1 MGLVHGSRQARTAG
15 LSVVPFAAVFV
26 LVGCAAPV
34 SAPTIAAGPIASAE
48 ASRDLTAEDL
58 AADAVDRPALLSLL
72 EDAGF
77 AAGRELA
84 GADRS
89 SGIYRAA
96 ARAIAFEEED
106 GAETYLAWLGDHA
119 GEVIGAA
126 EVVGTI
132 EPASNDGSVE
142 VFRHEPG
149 DCCPKATVNYFAA
162 WRDGDV
168 VVTLELAGPTVE
180 LDDVALAAD
189 RVELGPTS

>member
-1 MGLVHGSRQARTAG
+1 MCPVHGSRQARAAG
-15 LSVVPFAAVFV
+15 LSVVPFAAVFA

-34 SAPTIAAGPIASAE
+34 SAPTIAAGPIASAD

-84 GADRS
+84 GADRA

-96 ARAIAFEEED
+96 ARTLAFEDED
-106 GAETYLAWLGDHA
+106 GADTYLTWLGDHV

-132 EPASNDGSVE
+132 EPAGNDGAVE

-162 WRDGDV
+162 WRDGAV
-168 VVTLELAGPTVE
+168 VVTLELAGPRVE
-180 LDDVALAAD
+180 LDDVAVAAD
-189 RVELGPTS
+189 RVELAPTS

>member
-1 MGLVHGSRQARTAG
+1 M
-15 LSVVPFAAVFV
+15 FA

-34 SAPTIAAGPIASAE
+34 SAPTIGAGPIASAD

-58 AADAVDRPALLSLL
+58 AADAVDRAALLSLL

-84 GADRS
+84 GADRA

-96 ARAIAFEEED
+96 ARAIAFEDEE
-106 GAETYLAWLGDHA
+106 GAGTYLAWLGDHA

-132 EPASNDGSVE
+132 GPVGNDGAVE

-149 DCCPKATVNYFAA
+149 DCCPKATVNYFTA

-168 VVTLELAGPTVE
+168 VLTLELAGPAVA
-180 LDDVALAAD
+180 LHDVAAAAD
-189 RVELGPTS
+189 RVELAQTS